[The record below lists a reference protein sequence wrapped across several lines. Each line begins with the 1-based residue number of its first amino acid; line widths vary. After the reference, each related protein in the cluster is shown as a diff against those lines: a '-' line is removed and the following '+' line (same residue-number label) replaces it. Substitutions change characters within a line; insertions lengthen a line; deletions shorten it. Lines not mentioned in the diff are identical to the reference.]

1 MGRGEKG
8 RAHGKANER
17 SVKMGILG
25 EGQTI

>member
-1 MGRGEKG
+1 MDAREKG
-8 RAHGKANER
+8 RDHGKANER